1 MINLDDHK
9 IFNNELKMDTI
20 PLSIAKQ
27 AVEEVL
33 NKYENT
39 SNEVVGAMD
48 MINKALK
55 EIDQSVNEALK
66 DD

>member
-1 MINLDDHK
+1 
-9 IFNNELKMDTI
+9 MDTV

-48 MINKALK
+48 MITKP
-55 EIDQSVNEALK
+55 
-66 DD
+66 